1 MVLSD
6 ISAILTSV
14 KTATDIAKLL
24 KESDVSLEKA
34 ETKLKLADL
43 IGALADVKMQ
53 LADVRESLAGKDEE
67 IKILQNELKLKGK
80 ITYEQPYYWLETD
93 NGKDGPFC
101 PSCQDD
107 KQKLARL
114 IESKGTQGFWT
125 CCVCGKSF
133 KDSNYSPKTTNRVVH
148 SKGWMMS

>member
-53 LADVRESLAGKDEE
+53 LADVRESLAAKDEE
-67 IKILQNELKLKGK
+67 IKKLLNELKQKGNL
-80 ITYEQPYYWLETD
+80 TYEQPYYWLETE

-107 KQKLARL
+107 QQKLARL
-114 IESKGTQGFWT
+114 IESKGTQGYWT
-125 CCVCGKSF
+125 CCVCGKNF
-133 KDSNYSPKTTNRVVH
+133 RDSNYSPKTINRVH
-148 SKGWMMS
+148 SKGWVMS